1 MNDLQSINLFLSV
14 KHAAQAELKDQ
25 LTAKTLCDRNKIKH
39 IAEASSLPK

>member
-1 MNDLQSINLFLSV
+1 MNDLQSINHVLSV
-14 KHAAQAELKDQ
+14 KCSARAELKDQ